1 MRIVETLCHL
11 KEGSFGFSRILRIN
25 TETWIRAGLANHLRT
40 MSQPDFILLL
50 QKIYRSLLNGIEG
63 LQAQGVI
70 IVDVLS
76 TLGYAESRFMK
87 TTRERSHIP

>member
-1 MRIVETLCHL
+1 MT
-11 KEGSFGFSRILRIN
+11 
-25 TETWIRAGLANHLRT
+25 
-40 MSQPDFILLL
+40 QPDFILLL

-87 TTRERSHIP
+87 TTRQRSRIP